1 MRRYARRESDKV
13 VDLSGLK
20 PRKLASDGNVFG
32 FSGGRKVVA
41 AITSWT
47 ARIDQVHLAVEGFL
61 SGTVVPDA
69 VFVSLSVEEFPGRE
83 SDLPE
88 SLLCLSRNP
97 VVRINWVEGPNT
109 KPWKK
114 VFPILQFLNDD
125 DLILMVDDDCIID
138 PKLVET
144 RIREFDAQNGR
155 FAISGG
161 GCYKRTHLNIPLLDG
176 YVYNTICPTSLV
188 QKRMLRGWER
198 FMSDDGVV
206 STYHDDCLYSLLC
219 LMNGFRIVPSEGIH
233 ISRDPKLEVEGM
245 HPSGVCMDD
254 RAAIERIVRAYESTS
269 GFKFVD
275 RLFNLVIWDSFNL
288 AGDNGEYL
296 YRRIRELY
304 PDINMTFVLSR
315 TSSDWYRL
323 DADGF
328 NLYPF
333 EGDKF
338 EFLLQNA
345 TWILWSKQPSYFVGD
360 VRFSVESTL
369 AKYRDKS
376 VFLQHGVTSEIS
388 TPRWYFNKVLVNES
402 KYMVSTSD
410 SESNLIERLGNGG
423 IVPVETGFPRWD
435 FLLRNKILHDSR
447 VQDSKKQI
455 LVSFHWRAGNRLKD
469 ESLFVESEYLKGIN
483 GFLNSPELRELVDS
497 GVKVVFKPHAMF
509 MHYRRHFKV
518 PEYIFDPE
526 PGKSFQDMLIE
537 SDLLITDVSSNMFE
551 MAYIDRPSISWF
563 PDADVVGSTNGD
575 YHPEARKKYGNM
587 FCCRTHGEIVETARR
602 LLFPDGQPF
611 HVPFTVFKHHDMDNS
626 RRLVE
631 WLLSRREMI

>member
-1 MRRYARRESDKV
+1 MRRHVRRESDKV

-20 PRKLASDGNVFG
+20 PRKLDSVGNGFG
-32 FSGGRKVVA
+32 LSGGRKVVA

-47 ARIDQVHLAVEGFL
+47 ARIEQVHLVVEGFL

-69 VFVSLSVEEFPGRE
+69 VFVTLSVEEFPGRE

-97 VVRINWVEGPNT
+97 VVKINWVEGPNT

-114 VFPILQFLNDD
+114 VFPVLRFLNDD

-176 YVYNTICPTSLV
+176 YVYNTVCPTSLV

-206 STYHDDCLYSLLC
+206 STYHDDCLYSMLC
-219 LMNGFRIVPSEGIH
+219 LMNGFRIVPSDGIH

-245 HPSGVCMDD
+245 HPTGVCMDD
-254 RAAIERIVRAYESTS
+254 KTAIQRIVRAYESTS

-296 YRRIRELY
+296 YRRVRELY
-304 PDINMTFVLSR
+304 PDMNMTFVLSR
-315 TSSDWYRL
+315 TSSDWDRL
-323 DADGF
+323 SADGF

-333 EGDKF
+333 EGDRF

-360 VRFSVESTL
+360 VRFSAESTL

-376 VFLQHGVTSEIS
+376 VFLQHGVFSEIS
-388 TPRWYFNKVLVNES
+388 TPSWYFNKVLAVES
-402 KYMVSTSD
+402 KYIVVGSD
-410 SESNLIERLGNGG
+410 SESDLVGRIGSGS
-423 IVPVETGFPRWD
+423 IVPIVVGLPRWD
-435 FLLRNKILHDSR
+435 VLLEKLIVSR
-447 VQDSKKQI
+447 QKERTVKQV
-455 LVSFHWRAGNRLKD
+455 LVSFHWRAGKRLKD
-469 ESLFVESEYLKGIN
+469 ESLFVGSEYLKGIN
-483 GFLNSPELRELVDS
+483 GFLNSPELKELADS

-509 MHYRRHFKV
+509 MKYRRHFKV
-518 PEYIFDPE
+518 PGYISEPE
-526 PGKSFQDMLIE
+526 PGKSFQDMLVE
-537 SDLLITDVSSNMFE
+537 SDLLVTDVSSNMFE

-563 PDADVVGSTNGD
+563 PDADVVGRTNGD
-575 YHPEARKKYGNM
+575 YHPEARKGYGNM
-587 FCCRTHGEIVETARR
+587 FCCSTPGEIVDTARR
-602 LLFPDGQPF
+602 LLFPEGHPF
-611 HVPFTVFKHHDMDNS
+611 HVPFEMFKHHDMDNS

-631 WLLSRREMI
+631 WLLRRRGLV